1 MRESMSSSK
10 LVRINELR
18 SQNQSRVKMQPLS
31 FHDDERRQAKQT
43 FDLCRVVDKQKT
55 GRIVS
60 QNFNR
65 IA

>member
-1 MRESMSSSK
+1 MSASK
-10 LVRINELR
+10 LVRLNELR
-18 SQNQSRVKMQPLS
+18 SQNHSRLKMQPLS
-31 FHDDERRQAKQT
+31 FNDDERRQAKQT